1 MNPYDAAHMLAK
13 ALKESPDY
21 TEYKNLKE
29 KVNQQESTRKMLKDF
44 RKKQFG
50 LQTRQ
55 MTGQEV
61 PEAEVNKLQDLQNVL
76 LQNPLVGPFL
86 HAEYKLTQTLND
98 VYKIIGE
105 AVELGMEEEMKEL
118 SEELKQEAADR
129 VEEAKKGKAEQ
140 NSDDKEE
147 TTE

>member
-1 MNPYDAAHMLAK
+1 MNPYDAAHLLAK

-61 PEAEVNKLQDLQNVL
+61 PESELKKLQDLQNVL

-118 SEELKQEAADR
+118 SEEIKQEAANR
-129 VEEAKKGKAEQ
+129 VEEAKKGKADQ

-147 TTE
+147 IIE

>member
-105 AVELGMEEEMKEL
+105 AVELGMEEEMNEL
-118 SEELKQEAADR
+118 SEEIKQEAANR